1 MLYWIKAVWI
11 EETELKFYTDK
22 GLGGRV
28 EKEYNNQN
36 PKWLSQSD

>member
-1 MLYWIKAVWI
+1 LI

-28 EKEYNNQN
+28 EKEYNQN